1 MYGDF
6 FVCHRDWG
14 YYWYFEMGW
23 KDMPEMLEVLQYTV
37 ESFQ

>member
-6 FVCHRDWG
+6 FVCHGDWG
-14 YYWYFEMGW
+14 YYWYLVMGW
-23 KDMPEMLEVLQYTV
+23 EDMPEMPDVLQYTV